1 MPEVSIAQQ
10 LGESKLLSGLAPEFL
25 GFLTEHART
34 LHVDQDRVV
43 FHTGDRAHHFYLVA
57 SGHVSIEVAA
67 IEGPSLQL
75 QDLGPGMVL
84 GWSWLIPPNRWSF
97 QARAKTPIDIIE
109 INGDAV
115 LAECERN
122 PKFGYELLKRFSAL
136 MSERLQHARQRMI
149 EEWRP
154 AGFA

>member
-1 MPEVSIAQQ
+1 MAEVSIAKQ
-10 LGESKLLSGLAPEFL
+10 LADNKLLAGLAPASLEFL
-25 GFLTEHART
+25 ATHARAR
-34 LHVDQDRVV
+34 HVDQDRVV
-43 FHTGDRAHHFYLVA
+43 FHTGDRAQHFYLVI

-67 IEGPSLQL
+67 IEGPALQL
-75 QDLGPGMVL
+75 QDLGPGKVL

-109 INGDAV
+109 IDGDAV
-115 LAECERN
+115 LAECESN

-136 MSERLQHARQRMI
+136 MSERLQHARQRMV

>member
-1 MPEVSIAQQ
+1 MADISIAQR

-25 GFLTEHART
+25 DFLAKHARPRH
-34 LHVDQDRVV
+34 LEQDEVV
-43 FHTGDRAHHFYLVA
+43 FHYGQSAQHFYLVTN
-57 SGHVSIEVAA
+57 GHLSVEVAA
-67 IEGPSLQL
+67 IEGPSLPL

-97 QARAKTPIDIIE
+97 QARAKTPADVIE
-109 INGDAV
+109 IDGRAV
-115 LAECERN
+115 LAECESN
-122 PKFGYELLKRFSAL
+122 PKFGYELLKRFSTL

-154 AGFA
+154 GGFA